1 MIIIPI
7 VLLPIMLFL
16 PTYLANPQRSPV
28 RVVVIQNDDT
38 SDSFVRA
45 MEATEVTHVTI
56 LNPSANITRL
66 VQSGDF
72 EAGIILPANFS
83 RVFEDNAA
91 TVTVTIVVDEASARG
106 EIAQQIVGA
115 IISAYSD
122 QIVEQRVRGEGLPP
136 EALTPIKT
144 RIISVTT
151 TGPLAFLLAFL
162 LPLFLGIYS
171 VSGGIY
177 YIMDATAGEKERRT
191 LEALLTM
198 PATRL
203 EILIGKFM
211 VATII
216 ALASTAFALIGLAI
230 GAALLVQSFGGPS
243 GQAVILRVSPANLAL
258 IGIASLLLAMTSA
271 SLEML
276 IAIFARNF
284 KEAQNFISPLTI
296 VVVIPALAI
305 LYVQEQT
312 LRTLSLLPFV
322 NSMLV
327 IRNAV
332 LDRVVVGDLALQ
344 LGSSFAYMIVA
355 LLLAAR
361 IFSSERAMFRS

>member
-1 MIIIPI
+1 
-7 VLLPIMLFL
+7 
-16 PTYLANPQRSPV
+16 
-28 RVVVIQNDDT
+28 
-38 SDSFVRA
+38 
-45 MEATEVTHVTI
+45 
-56 LNPSANITRL
+56 
-66 VQSGDF
+66 
-72 EAGIILPANFS
+72 
-83 RVFEDNAA
+83 
-91 TVTVTIVVDEASARG
+91 
-106 EIAQQIVGA
+106 
-115 IISAYSD
+115 
-122 QIVEQRVRGEGLPP
+122 
-136 EALTPIKT
+136 
-144 RIISVTT
+144 
-151 TGPLAFLLAFL
+151 
-162 LPLFLGIYS
+162 
-171 VSGGIY
+171 
-177 YIMDATAGEKERRT
+177 
-191 LEALLTM
+191 
-198 PATRL
+198 
-203 EILIGKFM
+203 
-211 VATII
+211 
-216 ALASTAFALIGLAI
+216 
-230 GAALLVQSFGGPS
+230 
-243 GQAVILRVSPANLAL
+243 
-258 IGIASLLLAMTSA
+258 MTSA